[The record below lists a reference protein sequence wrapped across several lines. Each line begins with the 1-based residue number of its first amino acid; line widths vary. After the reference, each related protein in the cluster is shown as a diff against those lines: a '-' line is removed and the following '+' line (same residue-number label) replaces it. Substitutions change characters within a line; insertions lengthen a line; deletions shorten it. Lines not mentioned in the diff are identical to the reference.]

1 MFIYLFKSLCWTNR
15 HKERHKA
22 LLEYSC
28 TVTVSPE
35 QQDAFKLDEFKE
47 EYVCFSCV
55 GAVKSVCKH
64 VWPPQRSKWP
74 LSWQSAPGPQAAAG
88 SVCPS
93 RGPPGV
99 GERQRCRGKT
109 QTRGGPA
116 GERRHLERLRGG
128 KKARGGASAVK
139 WGVRRWYTGFIWTH
153 FTFRRTFTVTNLLFN
168 VVHFQIFGNWCSPE
182 ENNNIWVRNLCNAVN
197 FYGTAQSD
205 CFMAVPFRSCS
216 IVALLTGS
224 TRWLWLAVAPRTL
237 SFHCH
242 RFPSN
247 TDNPLSGT
255 DHWIELRAKHW
266 WRSSLGSFSVCF
278 CGLTAFIRVQQ
289 QTCSG
294 SLQLLLSGLAL
305 RRSAS

>member
-1 MFIYLFKSLCWTNR
+1 MFIYLFKCLCWTNR

-182 ENNNIWVRNLCNAVN
+182 ENNNIWVMQDLLQWTS
-197 FYGTAQSD
+197 TAQLSLIVSWLYRLGL
-205 CFMAVPFRSCS
+205 VP
-216 IVALLTGS
+216 
-224 TRWLWLAVAPRTL
+224 LWLCSLAPPGGSDWL
-237 SFHCH
+237 
-242 RFPSN
+242 
-247 TDNPLSGT
+247 
-255 DHWIELRAKHW
+255 LRPE
-266 WRSSLGSFSVCF
+266 
-278 CGLTAFIRVQQ
+278 
-289 QTCSG
+289 
-294 SLQLLLSGLAL
+294 
-305 RRSAS
+305 RSASTVTGFLATQITRSQVQTTG